1 LKLWFVLRYFGAEGV
16 RSRIRQHVEMAK
28 EVAAWVDGT
37 EEWERLAPVPFSTV
51 VVRFAPDGVEEEE
64 QDRMNRSI
72 MDRVNSTGEAFL
84 SHTVLNGRLCLRM
97 ALGSLKTR
105 WEHLERC
112 WDLLQD
118 AAADL
123 S

>member
-1 LKLWFVLRYFGAEGV
+1 V
-16 RSRIRQHVEMAK
+16 RGRIRQHVEMAK
-28 EVAAWVDGT
+28 EVADW
-37 EEWERLAPVPFSTV
+37 
-51 VVRFAPDGVEEEE
+51 EEER
-64 QDRMNRSI
+64 DRMNRSL
-72 MDRVNSTGEAFL
+72 MDGVNSTGEAFL

-112 WDLLQD
+112 WDPLQN